1 MVRKILL
8 TALLVLSPL
17 ANLWGYDPTAAAN
30 ANSYTENHSDELSD
44 RKVYDATVNEEVQT
58 AGEDKVYLKT
68 WEENRV
74 GKVLDEKKWF
84 KDVGMTVCNT
94 PTDLVCPPLE
104 TIDLQQGYR
113 SRINFVDLKFGQ
125 ISCSVY
131 PPVKDQFTPLTIKSE
146 TPLFTKVFTNQGCVE
161 KYSIRSLQNQ
171 DNSESIKKLIEENTA
186 YLEEIKEQEY
196 KYTVDYKQNGDDQF
210 LDLADILDG
219 LVSFNANMFN
229 FEETLLSGDLKT
241 RNGFTTL
248 PNETVVTQFEDTF
261 KNFLAVFIPFGGD
274 YENEEFLSK
283 VENKAKIRDASA
295 AVANSSYLML
305 LDFYLKSNDLMVLLA
320 QGLAFLFVSYNVLLT
335 WALPV
340 ITNKMQK
347 KDSGENSPQRGIIGV
362 IAIIMLF
369 AGDVEKINVEYESK
383 AQDIVTT
390 ELVVQQTNLQN
401 AIQFL
406 YSETNYWAD
415 AVAEIGIRAYLSRL
429 SSSTGLFGG
438 KEIQAL
444 ANERIVLNKL
454 FNAHARVDREMCFD
468 NYEVNL
474 IEQKLAAYRQ
484 MNLSKGESGEDYYS
498 SNPLAYMGLMSSSG
512 ISSLRANPF
521 PKSEREA
528 NAMMYFE
535 RNVMNFDNASPYNNA
550 WAKDNSGV
558 VKTTEMDKFRDA
570 FYSPLS
576 LSGCYNNRKS
586 MIDSKQ
592 RLDEIESQ
600 FAKLA
605 DPSKKNAK
613 MEYLKV
619 INEIQWG
626 LFAKQGYI
634 SMAYLPAQALL
645 IENIGIVGDMDEQ
658 KSAIEEAT
666 GSEFQ
671 TSEMGTYMLQS
682 IFEDVPYLTMFG
694 GYQIAKMVHPVKDW
708 VIDGVINTAS
718 LISGPVGTIILNFG
732 DKFYNLKNS
741 ITIGDKNEGEI
752 DLLDLKIAAFLI
764 KNIFATMITVT
775 LIVGSI
781 LVFTL
786 LFVEKLFAFFAAMF
800 LLIYAF
806 SKNQEE
812 RMSTAIAKIFAVA
825 FKTIL
830 IVMCIFLSLYSLNL
844 VGSLEMIFVE
854 SFFKSMD
861 MIENASWTNIGSMSN
876 SLNDVIGWNGLGWT
890 LITFFFKKYIFF
902 GVTKFAFMALKMVL
916 VIQMIW
922 KMPGFMYE
930 LIFEKVHSV
939 SDSVGETLQ
948 SVNERQTMRI

>member
-161 KYSIRSLQNQ
+161 KYSIRSAGNQ
-171 DNSESIKKLIEENTA
+171 DNSESLKKLIEENTA
-186 YLEEIKEQEY
+186 YLKEIKEQEY

-347 KDSGENSPQRGIIGV
+347 KDSGENSPQRGIIGM

-369 AGDVEKINVEYESK
+369 AGDIEKINVEYESK

-429 SSSTGLFGG
+429 SSSTGLFGD

-454 FNAHARVDREMCFD
+454 FDAHARVDREMCFD

-484 MNLSKGESGEDYYS
+484 MNLSKGESGKNYYS
-498 SNPLAYMGLMSSSG
+498 SNPLAYIGLMSSSG

-558 VKTTEMDKFRDA
+558 VKTTETDKFRDA
-570 FYSPLS
+570 YASPLS

-586 MIDSKQ
+586 MIAAKQ
-592 RLDEIESQ
+592 RLDEIEAQ

-626 LFAKQGYI
+626 LFAKQGYL

-645 IENIGIVGDMDEQ
+645 IENIGIVGDIDEQ

-666 GSEFQ
+666 DSEATIDDTG
-671 TSEMGTYMLQS
+671 TSLLKS
-682 IFEDVPYLTMFG
+682 IFEDIPYLTMFG
-694 GYQIAKMVHPVKDW
+694 GYQIAKMIHPIKDW
-708 VIDGVINTAS
+708 AIDNIIDGATRVTSA
-718 LISGPVGTIILNFG
+718 LGPVGTAISATTNTYRSLKETLTFG
-732 DKFYNLKNS
+732 DNN
-741 ITIGDKNEGEI
+741 DEI
-752 DLLDLKIAAFLI
+752 DILDLKIAAFLI

-786 LFVEKLFAFFAAMF
+786 LFIEKLFAFFAAMF

-861 MIENASWTNIGSMSN
+861 MIENASWANIANSFTSTNNAIEGISHIG
-876 SLNDVIGWNGLGWT
+876 T
-890 LITFFFKKYIFF
+890 LLSFFFKKYIFF
-902 GVTKFAFMALKMVL
+902 GSNKVC
-916 VIQMIW
+916 IY
-922 KMPGFMYE
+922 GFEIGASYSNDLE
-930 LIFEKVHSV
+930 NAWVYV
-939 SDSVGETLQ
+939 
-948 SVNERQTMRI
+948 